1 MISENL
7 QQILQKADLITQAEA
22 ARLREVT
29 AEAINDLIKRG
40 KLDVFEVAG
49 QKLLRRDDVISY
61 RPGKGGRPPK
71 HI

>member
-1 MISENL
+1 MLSEDFKEM
-7 QQILQKADLITQAEA
+7 LQKADLITQAEA

-40 KLDVFEVAG
+40 KFEVFEVAG
-49 QKLLRRDDVISY
+49 QKLLRRNDVINY
-61 RPGKGGRPPK
+61 RPSKGGRPPK